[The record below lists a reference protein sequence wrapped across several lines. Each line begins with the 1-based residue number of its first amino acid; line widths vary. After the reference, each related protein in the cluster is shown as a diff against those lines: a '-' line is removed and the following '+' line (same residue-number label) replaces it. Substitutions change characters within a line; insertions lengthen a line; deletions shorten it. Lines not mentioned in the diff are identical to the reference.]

1 MSEDFLGLLRRD
13 GLVRS
18 SGARLSAL
26 TGGVSSEIYRV
37 EDGPEVFVVK
47 RALAKLRVRADWRA
61 DPGRT
66 RFERLYLETVGQIC
80 PGSVPRVMAQ
90 GEGYFAMEW
99 LGEGWANWKSRLLAG
114 DARVEDAATAG
125 ALLGR
130 IHRETAGRPD
140 LEALF
145 DSGKN
150 FHQLRLDP
158 FFLAVAAKHPVHRA
172 LIEHEVAR
180 LGAARECL
188 VHGDFSPKNMLLSGS
203 RLVVL
208 DGEPACY
215 GEAAFD
221 LAFLLT
227 HLLLKGLYHAPEDC
241 GLAALFAS
249 ASGAYRQE
257 RRLAEAFATRTARL
271 VLLLLLARVDGK
283 SPVEY
288 LTPAQEEALRRF
300 VLPRLPDP
308 LSLEELAEEWFS
320 TVASP
325 EQAGSAG
332 PEQ

>member
-1 MSEDFLGLLRRD
+1 MSEEFLDLLRRD
-13 GLVRS
+13 GVVS
-18 SGARLSAL
+18 SPAARLLAL

-47 RALAKLRVRADWRA
+47 RALAKLLVRADWHA
-61 DPGRT
+61 DTGRN
-66 RFERLYLETVGQIC
+66 RFERLYLETVGQTC
-80 PGSVPRVMAQ
+80 PGSVPRVLAE

-114 DARVEDAATAG
+114 DARVEDAAAAG

-130 IHRETAGRPD
+130 IHRETAGRSD
-140 LEALF
+140 LEVLF
-145 DSGKN
+145 DSGEN

-158 FFLAVAAKHPVHRA
+158 FFLAVAAKHPVHRG
-172 LIEHEVAR
+172 LIESEVAR
-180 LGAARECL
+180 LATARECL

-208 DGEPACY
+208 DCEPTYY
-215 GEAAFD
+215 GDASFD

-227 HLLLKGLYHAPEDC
+227 HLLLKGLYHAPADP

-249 ASGAYRQE
+249 ARGGYLHE
-257 RRLAEAFATRTARL
+257 RRLAEAEIFAARTARL

-288 LTPAQEEALRRF
+288 LTPAQQETVRRF
-300 VLPRLPDP
+300 VLPRLGREA
-308 LSLEELAEEWFS
+308 LNLEELSAEWFA
-320 TVASP
+320 TLALR
-325 EQAGSAG
+325 E
-332 PEQ
+332 

>member
-1 MSEDFLGLLRRD
+1 VSEDFLGLLRRD
-13 GLVRS
+13 GFVRS
-18 SGARLSAL
+18 PGARMVPL
-26 TGGVSSEIYRV
+26 TGGVSSEVYRV
-37 EDGPEVFVVK
+37 EDGSEVFVVK
-47 RALAKLRVRADWRA
+47 RALAKLLVRADWRA
-61 DPGRT
+61 DTGRT
-66 RFERLYLETVGQIC
+66 RFERLYLEAVGQIC
-80 PGSVPRVMAQ
+80 PGSVPRVIGH

-114 DARVEDAATAG
+114 DARVEDAAAAG

-130 IHRETAGRPD
+130 MHRETAGRRD

-158 FFLAVAAKHPVHRA
+158 FFLAVAAKYPVHRA
-172 LIEHEVAR
+172 LIESEVAR

-208 DGEPACY
+208 DCEPTCY
-215 GEAAFD
+215 GDAAFD

-227 HLLLKGLYHAPEDC
+227 HLLLKSLYHAPDDR

-249 ASGAYRQE
+249 ARDAYRQE
-257 RRLAEAFATRTARL
+257 RQLAETEIFATRTARF

-288 LTPAQEEALRRF
+288 LTPAQQETVRRF
-300 VLPRLPDP
+300 VLPRLGREA
-308 LSLEELAEEWFS
+308 LNLEELSAEWFA
-320 TVASP
+320 TLVL
-325 EQAGSAG
+325 SA
-332 PEQ
+332 